1 MDYNQLLASL
11 TPELVARLRA
21 AVETGRWPDGREVT
35 AAQREHSLQAV
46 IAWESRHLP
55 PEERVGFV
63 DKSRKERARSP
74 AAAQTLRWAGQPGDD
89 S

>member
-1 MDYNQLLASL
+1 MDYDQLLTSL
-11 TPELVARLRA
+11 TPELVDRLRA

-63 DKSRKERARSP
+63 DKRRKEAARSP
-74 AAAQTLRWAGQPGDD
+74 SAPDTLRWADQSGDD